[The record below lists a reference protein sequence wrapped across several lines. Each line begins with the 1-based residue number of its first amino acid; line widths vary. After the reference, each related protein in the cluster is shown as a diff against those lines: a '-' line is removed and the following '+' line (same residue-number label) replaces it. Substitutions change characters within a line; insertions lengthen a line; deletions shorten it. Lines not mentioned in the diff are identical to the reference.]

1 MSVLY
6 RQREFTRCER
16 AALIWYLIPALVLL
30 GLWLFLR
37 DTRRAS
43 PEFFPAHSSFLTSA
57 DHSSSLQNYGGV
69 RLLAD
74 LPAG

>member
-16 AALIWYLIPALVLL
+16 AALIWYLIPAIVLL

-37 DTRRAS
+37 DTRRTS
-43 PEFFPAHSSFLTSA
+43 PEFFPAHSSFFTSA
-57 DHSSSLQNYGGV
+57 DRPSSGE
-69 RLLAD
+69 
-74 LPAG
+74 PAATVAVTAQTP